1 MFLIP
6 DGILYQT
13 FTELNDLIKKLNQ
26 VSKDSTMKINT
37 EPTLEN
43 RQKIYLVFNQ
53 IYFNQTCFF
62 WIDSLVSTVTVL
74 IDLEIEIY
82 ECLLHKLLILE
93 LVDYLIDINSLLLL
107 ICYLILDNKAQKPF
121 HCFWSKFMRR
131 IS

>member
-13 FTELNDLIKKLNQ
+13 LTELNGLVKKLNQ

-53 IYFNQTCFF
+53 VYFNQTCFF
-62 WIDSLVSTVTVL
+62 WVDSLISTVTAL
-74 IDLEIEIY
+74 TDLEIEIY

-93 LVDYLIDINSLLLL
+93 LVDYLGAIISLLLL

-121 HCFWSKFMRR
+121 HCF
-131 IS
+131 

>member
-13 FTELNDLIKKLNQ
+13 FTELNGLIKKLNQ

-62 WIDSLVSTVTVL
+62 WVDSLVSTVTA
-74 IDLEIEIY
+74 
-82 ECLLHKLLILE
+82 
-93 LVDYLIDINSLLLL
+93 STTQ
-107 ICYLILDNKAQKPF
+107 AF
-121 HCFWSKFMRR
+121 GT
-131 IS
+131 